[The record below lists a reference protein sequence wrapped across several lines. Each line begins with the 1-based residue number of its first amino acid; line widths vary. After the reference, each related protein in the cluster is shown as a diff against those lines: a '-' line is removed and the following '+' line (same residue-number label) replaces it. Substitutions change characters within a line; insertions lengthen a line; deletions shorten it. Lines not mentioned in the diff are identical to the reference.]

1 MSPAQVMVAMS
12 GGVDSAVTALLLKNQ
27 GYEVN
32 GITFKVC
39 SEDSPAADYAA
50 SIARYLG
57 IKHEILDL
65 SQLFNDL
72 VIEPF
77 CQCYAIGQTPNPC
90 IACNR
95 YIKFG
100 ALLEYAVNSGAD
112 YLATGHYARIEF
124 SQGTYSLKKGIDS
137 NKDQSY
143 FLYTLDQK
151 QLKKVLFPLGTYY
164 KEDIRVL
171 ARDTGLRD
179 KIQPDESQDICFLTT
194 DNYVSLVKKRAGSEP
209 GVIVDTCGNVI
220 GEHKGIIY
228 YTIGQRQGLGITSSE
243 RLYILELDP
252 KKNRIIVGKK
262 DELFCWNLVAGDLTW
277 VNGIPQNLQ
286 GLTARVRYRGLE
298 SPVDLDIKVNQVEV
312 NFLEPQWAVTPGQ
325 SIVFYDNDE
334 VLGGGII
341 KYPVKATT

>member
-1 MSPAQVMVAMS
+1 MVAMS
-12 GGVDSAVTALLLKNQ
+12 GGVDSAVAALLLKNQ

-39 SEDSPAADYAA
+39 SEDSSVADYAA
-50 SIARYLG
+50 SVARHLG

-77 CQCYAIGQTPNPC
+77 CQCYAIGETPNPC

-124 SQGTYSLKKGIDS
+124 SEGTYYLKKGIDS

-164 KEDIRVL
+164 KKDIRVL
-171 ARDTGLRD
+171 ARDIGLKD
-179 KIQPDESQDICFLTT
+179 KIQPNESQDICFLAT
-194 DNYVSLVKKRAGSEP
+194 DNYASLVKKRAGSEP
-209 GVIVDTCGNVI
+209 GVIVDTSGNVI
-220 GEHKGIIY
+220 GKHKGIIY

-252 KKNRIIVGKK
+252 KKNRIIAGKK
-262 DELFCWNLVAGDLTW
+262 EDLFCWNLVAGDLTW
-277 VNGIPQNLQ
+277 INGIPQNLQ

-298 SPVDLDIKVNQVEV
+298 SPVDLDIKADQVEV

-341 KYPVKATT
+341 KYPVKAIT